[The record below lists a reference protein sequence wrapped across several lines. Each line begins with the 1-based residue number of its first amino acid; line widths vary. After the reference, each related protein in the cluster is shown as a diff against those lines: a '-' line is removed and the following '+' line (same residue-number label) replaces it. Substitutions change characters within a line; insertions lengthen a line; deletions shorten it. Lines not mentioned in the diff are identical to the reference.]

1 MIRDKYKFF
10 SFILNI
16 MGNEIDDILEAV
28 GAVAIGAAIGLGL
41 AALLEALRKAQEE
54 EKRRR

>member
-1 MIRDKYKFF
+1 
-10 SFILNI
+10 
-16 MGNEIDDILEAV
+16 MGNEVDDILEAI

-54 EKRRR
+54 EKRRK